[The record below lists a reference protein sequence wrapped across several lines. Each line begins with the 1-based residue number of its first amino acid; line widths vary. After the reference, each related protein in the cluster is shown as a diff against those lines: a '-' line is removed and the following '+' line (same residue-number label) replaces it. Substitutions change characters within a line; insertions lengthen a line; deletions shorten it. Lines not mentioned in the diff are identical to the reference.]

1 MEYYLNLILQ
11 DFPYRNYIKR
21 YAEILKG
28 RLTLELL
35 YLPGVEQKSIEELG
49 EKALC
54 SALEL
59 ANRFDILQSYPFVPK
74 DLLSTMSKTLFNLGD
89 VLSALIKL
97 SVRRVDAFFDEL
109 LNTPTSQRSKRL
121 CEITS
126 LLNEI
131 ISSIRD
137 DIYEPTL
144 FRMTLNQVM
153 ISRVHI

>member
-1 MEYYLNLILQ
+1 M
-11 DFPYRNYIKR
+11 
-21 YAEILKG
+21 
-28 RLTLELL
+28 TLELL

-59 ANRFDILQSYPFVPK
+59 AHRFDKLQTYSFVPK

-97 SVRRVDAFFDEL
+97 SVRRVDAFFEEL
-109 LNTPTSQRSKRL
+109 SNTATAQRSKRL
-121 CEITS
+121 CDMIS
-126 LLNEI
+126 LLNEM

-137 DIYEPTL
+137 DIHDASL
-144 FRMTLNQVM
+144 FRLTLQQVIDVLM
-153 ISRVHI
+153 FCIYFTHLHETFKF